1 MGSYFSLG
9 KSAEFD
15 ARFDSLPDA
24 GGDLSFFA
32 PLAARLLTAG
42 FLLLALL
49 AVVWLEAVLP
59 AGVLFVV
66 VFSFA
71 AFLLG
76 LGSGGAL
83 CCMA

>member
-49 AVVWLEAVLP
+49 VYLSFH
-59 AGVLFVV
+59 LFCSWR
-66 VFSFA
+66 F
-71 AFLLG
+71 
-76 LGSGGAL
+76 
-83 CCMA
+83 